1 MDASSRYRAV
11 SWAAFACL
19 LGMGL
24 GLLLAALWD
33 AWVRLAA
40 GEYHR
45 ETLFHVLGL
54 LGSALVAF
62 LASAAAWAWAGR
74 PGLGRREA
82 TARRM
87 RVSVQVSR

>member
-40 GEYHR
+40 GE
-45 ETLFHVLGL
+45 FHVLGL